1 MRNESNKLNKNI
13 EKMFMNKFHTI
24 KSVLR
29 RKLFFEPIPVYRLN
43 VIHGRTFIRQSARQP
58 DQLQKTS
65 YMKPLLFGGASGVLI
80 GLGFSIYQSYK
91 AANAHLVHEQQEVYI
106 IKELPD
112 VKITRKIVN
121 AKDKSGLDL
130 VLFQFQTCPYCCKV
144 RAFLDSMGFTYSV
157 VEVDAVLRQDIKWS
171 KYKKVPMVLARCE
184 NGEYVQLTD
193 SSMIISALASYLR
206 DPSVGISDIAKS
218 YPSVSYMNN
227 DGKKTHDILNKYFC
241 MYGEKSPKNLNMEN
255 LK

>member
-1 MRNESNKLNKNI
+1 
-13 EKMFMNKFHTI
+13 MFINRVQTI
-24 KSVLR
+24 KSVLG
-29 RKLFFEPIPVYRLN
+29 RKLFFEPIPVNRPN
-43 VIHGRTFIRQSARQP
+43 NIIIRTFIRKSVSQP
-58 DQLQKTS
+58 DPSKKTS
-65 YMKPLLFGGASGVLI
+65 YAKPLLIGCASGALI
-80 GLGFSIYQSYK
+80 GLGYSVYQSYR
-91 AANAHLVHEQQEVYI
+91 AANSHMVHEKQELYI
-106 IKELPD
+106 IKELPN
-112 VKITRKIVN
+112 VKISRKIVN

-144 RAFLDSMGFTYSV
+144 RAFLDSMGFTYSI

-184 NGEYVQLTD
+184 NGEYIQLTD

-206 DPSVGISDIAKS
+206 DPSIGILDIAKS

-227 DGKKTHDILNKYFC
+227 EGKKSHDILNKYFC
-241 MYGEKSPKNLNMEN
+241 MYGEKSPSNLNVEN

>member
-1 MRNESNKLNKNI
+1 
-13 EKMFMNKFHTI
+13 MFINRVHTI
-24 KSVLR
+24 KSVLGR
-29 RKLFFEPIPVYRLN
+29 NLFFEPISGNRPN
-43 VIHGRTFIRQSARQP
+43 VITVRTFIRKSARQP
-58 DQLQKTS
+58 DPLEKTS
-65 YMKPLLFGGASGVLI
+65 YLKPLLIGVASGALI
-80 GLGFSIYQSYK
+80 GLGFSVYQSYK
-91 AANAHLVHEQQEVYI
+91 AANAHLVHEQQELYI

-112 VKITRKIVN
+112 VKISRKIVN
-121 AKDKSGLDL
+121 AKDKSELDL

-144 RAFLDSMGFTYSV
+144 RAFLDSMGLTYSI

-171 KYKKVPMVLARCE
+171 KYKKVPMVLARCK

-206 DPSVGISDIAKS
+206 DPSLGILDIAKS

-241 MYGEKSPKNLNMEN
+241 MYGEKSPRNLNVEN

>member
-1 MRNESNKLNKNI
+1 
-13 EKMFMNKFHTI
+13 MFIKRVQI
-24 KSVLR
+24 VKSVVG
-29 RKLFFEPIPVYRLN
+29 RKLFFEPIPVNRPN
-43 VIHGRTFIRQSARQP
+43 VITIRTFIRKSAPQP
-58 DQLQKTS
+58 DSLQKTN
-65 YMKPLLFGGASGVLI
+65 YVKPLLIGCASGVLI
-80 GLGFSIYQSYK
+80 GLGYSIYQSYK
-91 AANAHLVHEQQEVYI
+91 AANAHMVHEHQELYI

-112 VKITRKIVN
+112 VKISRKIVN

-144 RAFLDSMGFTYSV
+144 RAFLDSMGFTYSI

-171 KYKKVPMVLARCE
+171 KYKKVPMVLARCK

-193 SSMIISALASYLR
+193 SSMIVSALASYLR
-206 DPSVGISDIAKS
+206 DPSLGILDIAKS

-241 MYGEKSPKNLNMEN
+241 MYGEKSPSNLNVEN